1 MISTNISTWLFCGG
15 LHMLIYIL
23 CDLFIGGSCMG
34 VNSAADTDCS
44 EDVKPIIGMF
54 VPHIIAVY

>member
-1 MISTNISTWLFCGG
+1 
-15 LHMLIYIL
+15 MLIYIL

-54 VPHIIAVY
+54 VPHIIAVYWHVCFLVAFVNIL